1 MKSQTGTS
9 RIKPSEQRRS
19 LEDKRSDL
27 VIDFERYVPTV
38 LSSLVAKLRANA
50 NAFFP
55 QAYGVSLAEWRILSF
70 LREHEPASA
79 YDIWTNA
86 QLDKAVVSRETASLK
101 KKGLVE
107 LTPIK
112 GSARNRTEIR
122 LTALGV
128 SLLDRSLDEILR
140 RHSNLTAGL
149 DAKTLEAFFQVVEH
163 IEQRIPHMSDQSG
176 DVPPAHAPVKRIAKR
191 STSLP
196 SANRRPRS

>member
-1 MKSQTGTS
+1 MKSRTATS
-9 RIKPSEQRRS
+9 RTKATAPRRAPQEDARSE
-19 LEDKRSDL
+19 L

-55 QAYGVSLAEWRILSF
+55 QAYGVSLAEWRVLSF

-86 QLDKAVVSRETASLK
+86 QLDKAVVSRETTSLK
-101 KKGLVE
+101 KKGLIE
-107 LTPIK
+107 LTPVR

-122 LTALGV
+122 LTAEGV
-128 SLLDRSLDEILR
+128 ALLDRSLDEILR

-149 DAKTLEAFFQVVEH
+149 DAKALDAFFRVVDH
-163 IEQRIPHMSDQSG
+163 IEQRIPHMADQSG
-176 DVPPAHAPVKRIAKR
+176 EAVPAHAPVKRIAKR
-191 STSLP
+191 
-196 SANRRPRS
+196 RPPGGS